1 MVLRRYRLAYME
13 RSVCFEFRIDC
24 SYTKFEFNE
33 NVFGMRRTLMPV
45 VALP

>member
-1 MVLRRYRLAYME
+1 MDLRRHRQAYME

-24 SYTKFEFNE
+24 SYTKFEFSE

-45 VALP
+45 VTLP